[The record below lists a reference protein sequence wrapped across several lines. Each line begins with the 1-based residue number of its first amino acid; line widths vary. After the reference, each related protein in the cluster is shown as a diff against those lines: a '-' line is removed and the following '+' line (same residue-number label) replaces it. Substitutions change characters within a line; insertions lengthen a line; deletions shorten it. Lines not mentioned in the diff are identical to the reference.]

1 MGENNWKTLLLGE
14 AVEVNPIRELKRGS
28 IAKKVAMEDV
38 TENQR
43 KISHFT
49 HTTFSGSGA
58 KFRNQ
63 DTLLARITPSLEN
76 GKTAYVDILDVEET
90 AFGSTEFIV
99 LSPKKEISDPLYVY
113 YVVRSPAFR
122 QFAIKRMTGTSGRQR
137 VPSDSLLNYKIDLP
151 PIPEQRR
158 IAHILGTLDDKIEL
172 NRRMNAT
179 LEAIARA
186 LFKSWFVDF
195 DPVRA
200 KLDGR
205 PSGLPAEIEALFPD
219 SFEESELGPI
229 PRGWE
234 VEGLG
239 QSFEITMGQSPPGN
253 TYNNEGI
260 GLPFF
265 QGRKDFGHRFPIER
279 IYCSAPKRIVK
290 PGDTLVSV
298 RAPVGDINMA
308 WEKSCIGRGV
318 AGVRH
323 KSGSRSFT
331 FYTLMNLRQYLT
343 RFEAEGTVFG
353 SITKESFNLM
363 QNIIPSGNLI
373 SQFEEAMYPLDELI
387 TVSHNEIQKLT
398 MIRNVLLRRLFHEV

>member
-205 PSGLPAEIEALFPD
+205 PSGLPAEIDVLFPD
-219 SFEESELGPI
+219 SFEDSELGKI
-229 PRGWE
+229 PKGWE

-265 QGRKDFGHRFPIER
+265 
-279 IYCSAPKRIVK
+279 
-290 PGDTLVSV
+290 
-298 RAPVGDINMA
+298 
-308 WEKSCIGRGV
+308 
-318 AGVRH
+318 
-323 KSGSRSFT
+323 
-331 FYTLMNLRQYLT
+331 
-343 RFEAEGTVFG
+343 
-353 SITKESFNLM
+353 
-363 QNIIPSGNLI
+363 
-373 SQFEEAMYPLDELI
+373 
-387 TVSHNEIQKLT
+387 
-398 MIRNVLLRRLFHEV
+398 